1 MRNMQDMLVKQFN
14 KETVTKVIER
24 LIKNEKW
31 NCRILVSLIILMVK
45 HNSSDNTGQDSTLKD
60 LGNALIKKILKKKV
74 WEALKSSKQI
84 DLWDCIKQGLVIY
97 FSLFQ
102 SRDNYRMLKDNVPS
116 EIRDEMGKDQH
127 KGHDFKQFIDT
138 YSRR

>member
-1 MRNMQDMLVKQFN
+1 
-14 KETVTKVIER
+14 
-24 LIKNEKW
+24 
-31 NCRILVSLIILMVK
+31 MVK

-116 EIRDEMGKDQH
+116 EIRDEMGKD
-127 KGHDFKQFIDT
+127 
-138 YSRR
+138 